1 MPASAADVVDS
12 NSRDFDIS
20 DDGYDR
26 GPVTTWPAPEL
37 GDDRSNAYRIKT
49 GFFERPKPSGLF
61 DGYAFLRHEPDA
73 PMVHSY
79 PAPYVIRADARGFVS
94 MADAGLLHAAAGFAD
109 AGDFVDAGDLQSDI
123 RQWEADAIGLLR
135 RSGANLTAADVN
147 RIKAAFFGISANAR
161 TPRSWQAASDAHKL
175 VWSVWNE
182 RLGRRPSAD
191 YEAQLTR
198 HMTAIGN
205 QTAGGKGALA
215 VIGGAVTSIGSGIAH
230 AASDVAKAAAPL
242 VSVVKAIA
250 PFAQTAL
257 SFVPGVGTV
266 VNGAIA
272 AGSALAQGKSI
283 TQALIDTAAAAIPG
297 GPLAKQAFATGVN
310 IIKGQ
315 NITTAAL
322 DAVRNQIPGGL
333 AAKAA
338 FDTAVAL
345 AHGQSVQQA
354 ALGVAKQVAQGAVSS
369 VAGQARSQGM
379 SILDQLSPV
388 ATRALSSVGPQII
401 RSAASR
407 AVPSLL
413 PSSVKNVAQAILNRP
428 ELRALPIAEVARR
441 MNVTEHDARNG
452 VASVVQA
459 VSKAGGSVVPRLAPA
474 QAIADRLGGATTF
487 DRAIATFASRARP
500 PVFSHNALRALGAQ
514 GFIDAGGVGFTDA
527 GALPPTIQQGSTGAA
542 VQQWQQIIGVAADGK
557 FGPNTKA
564 ATIAWQR
571 SRGLV
576 ADGIVGPKSWTA
588 ALGAPAAAPA
598 PTVVTVMG
606 QPVATP
612 IPLPGLPAAPAPA
625 PVVVATLANQLP
637 MLRVGSTGPAVMK
650 WQQII
655 RAAVD
660 GKFGPQTEALTKA
673 WQKSRGLV
681 ADGIVGP
688 KTWAAAMTPAAT
700 MPVPSMPASPF
711 PATPISTLPPLST
724 LPPIPDFQP
733 PPPPMFEPIPPAVMP
748 PLPPSVTTFPIPP
761 IMSSVPPPFIPGQ
774 VSTVQTPD
782 GPVVGTTDRSGREVT
797 VTQQPITGSAPS
809 SGPGAVA
816 VLLILGTLVAVGSSG
831 RKGFL

>member
-1 MPASAADVVDS
+1 MPGSAADVVDS

-37 GDDRSNAYRIKT
+37 GDDRSNAYPIKT
-49 GFFERPKPSGLF
+49 GFFDRPKPNGIF
-61 DGYAFLRHEPDA
+61 DAYAFLRHEPDA

-79 PAPYVIRADARGFVS
+79 PPAYVIRADAQGFVS
-94 MADAGLLHAAAGFAD
+94 MADAGMIHAAAGFAD
-109 AGDFVDAGDLQSDI
+109 ASDFVDAGDLQSNI
-123 RQWEADAIGLLR
+123 HQWNIDALNLIR
-135 RSGANLTAADVN
+135 RSGVAIDKQGEAE
-147 RIKAAFFGISANAR
+147 IGKAFFGISQNAR
-161 TPRSWQAASDAHKL
+161 TPRSWQATSDAHQATYREWKRML
-175 VWSVWNE
+175 KGKE
-182 RLGRRPSAD
+182 PPPALAQ
-191 YEAQLTR
+191 QLTT
-198 HMTAIGN
+198 HMTAIGS
-205 QTAGGKGALA
+205 QVGGGGGVLRA
-215 VIGGAVTSIGSGIAH
+215 IGSAVTAVGSSVVH
-230 AASDVAKAAAPL
+230 AAKDVAKVAAPL

-297 GPLAKQAFATGVN
+297 GPLAKQAFTTGVN

-354 ALGVAKQVAQGAVSS
+354 ALGAAKQVAQSAVST

-379 SILDQLSPV
+379 SIFDQLSPV

-407 AVPSLL
+407 ALPSLL

-428 ELRALPIAEVARR
+428 ELRALPIADLARR

-459 VSKAGGSVVPRLAPA
+459 VSKAGGSVVPRLGPA
-474 QAIADRLGGATTF
+474 QQIADRLGGATTF
-487 DRAIATFASRARP
+487 DRAIASFASRARP
-500 PVFSHNALRALGAQ
+500 PVFSHNALRALGAR
-514 GFIDAGGVGFTDA
+514 GFVDAGGVGFADA

-542 VQQWQQIIGVAADGK
+542 VQQWQQIIGVTADGK

-564 ATIAWQR
+564 ATITWQR

-576 ADGIVGPKSWTA
+576 ADGIVGPKTWTA
-588 ALGAPAAAPA
+588 ALGSPAPATS

-612 IPLPGLPAAPAPA
+612 IPLPGLSSAPAPA

-650 WQQII
+650 WQEII

-724 LPPIPDFQP
+724 LPPIPGFQP
-733 PPPPMFEPIPPAVMP
+733 PPPPMFEPIPPASMP

-782 GPVVGTTDRSGREVT
+782 GPVVGVTDRTGREVT
-797 VTQQPITGSAPS
+797 VTQPPITGSS
-809 SGPGAVA
+809 SGPGAFG
-816 VLLILGTLVAVGSSG
+816 VLLVLGTLIAVGSSG